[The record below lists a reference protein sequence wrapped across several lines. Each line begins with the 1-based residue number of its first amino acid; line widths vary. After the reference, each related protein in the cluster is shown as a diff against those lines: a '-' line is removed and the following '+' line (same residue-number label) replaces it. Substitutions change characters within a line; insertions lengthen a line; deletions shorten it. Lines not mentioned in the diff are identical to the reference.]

1 MKHAIFVG
9 VSTYIEQK
17 QYKIMGGDK
26 IVLFKYFG
34 LKIWYKGD
42 VMV

>member
-1 MKHAIFVG
+1 VAL
-9 VSTYIEQK
+9 VSTCIEQK

-34 LKIWYKGD
+34 LKI
-42 VMV
+42 